1 MRPRGLLF
9 SSKRAALPP
18 NPGHAPADAN
28 LRPARLGVQTRWRK
42 FSITAAGWAAYE
54 SLRAHHKTPQTRC
67 FFNAPGRASSFLRK
81 GRLCRRTRHT
91 PRLTGFLTP
100 GRKSEIFTR
109 GLRSAL
115 RERCTRIDDAIA
127 YLTCPL
133 TDASNSCAV
142 DKYREFIIGNIP
154 TLCDSIDSIDETS
167 YENNSFTNALNP
179 QPEKMHK
186 MAHYA
191 NGNDLFTSCAKTTRA
206 FRMADFGYCR
216 PYSPAR

>member
-1 MRPRGLLF
+1 MAQILYYGSRLGCLRIPEG
-9 SSKRAALPP
+9 
-18 NPGHAPADAN
+18 APQNTADAVFFQC
-28 LRPARLGVQTRWRK
+28 AREG
-42 FSITAAGWAAYE
+42 F
-54 SLRAHHKTPQTRC
+54 
-67 FFNAPGRASSFLRK
+67 SFLRK
-81 GRLCRRTRHT
+81 GRLCRRTRDT

-109 GLRSAL
+109 GPRDIP

-133 TDASNSCAV
+133 TDASNSCIV

-167 YENNSFTNALNP
+167 YENNSFTDALNP

-191 NGNDLFTSCAKTTRA
+191 NGNDLFTSCAKTIRA
-206 FRMADFGYCR
+206 FRMVR
-216 PYSPAR
+216 S